1 VRNIGLEALS
11 ESMRGSQKKTK
22 ILKLNIFHEQ
32 KAKAKRAQ
40 SSNAGKTDEIA
51 ALLRMAQLVASGSNL
66 DINNFIGNHECSQ
79 FSLSLFTDD
88 GSMRSAGT
96 KSTLVKSLK
105 EETKVKTTTHL
116 PLEPRK
122 TAVIIDAMFAND
134 SGLSGKAS
142 HLGQ

>member
-1 VRNIGLEALS
+1 VLLLCRIETVRTVSVA
-11 ESMRGSQKKTK
+11 
-22 ILKLNIFHEQ
+22 
-32 KAKAKRAQ
+32 AKV
-40 SSNAGKTDEIA
+40 NA
-51 ALLRMAQLVASGSNL
+51 
-66 DINNFIGNHECSQ
+66 C
-79 FSLSLFTDD
+79 TDD